1 MLSAEALRHAF
12 AGGRGEG
19 GSGGRVVALDD
30 VTFTLDAGQTL
41 AVFGPNGAGKTTLLK
56 VLAGLIRPDA
66 GRATV
71 AGGRGAIGWIGH
83 QSHLYGHL
91 TVRENLLFWA
101 ALYRVPAATRARR
114 AGAAGA
120 CRPGAPTSTGGLSGR
135 AVGDWLSQAWTVAR
149 KDLLLEFRTRTAIV
163 SALVFTA
170 LVLTLFNFGRDPTA
184 VPTIDLAPTILWVTF
199 TFAAMLAMNRAFQL
213 ELEND
218 ALEGLLASPLSRT
231 SLYWGKLLANLVFVA
246 VVEVVGLPLFV
257 LFFDVP
263 VAPVLGPL
271 IAVIALATVGF
282 VAVGTLFS
290 ALVIRT
296 RFAELLL
303 VVILLPFLLPPL
315 IGAVQVTARL
325 LGDRPLSEA
334 VGYLKL
340 LAAYDIVFVS
350 LASFLFRFTVDE

>member
-1 MLSAEALRHAF
+1 
-12 AGGRGEG
+12 
-19 GSGGRVVALDD
+19 
-30 VTFTLDAGQTL
+30 L
-41 AVFGPNGAGKTTLLK
+41 AIFGPNGAGKRTLLK

-91 TVRENLLFWA
+91 SAREHLLFWA
-101 ALYRVPAATRARR
+101 ALYQVPAATRA
-114 AGAAGA
+114 
-120 CRPGAPTSTGGLSGR
+120 LR
-135 AVGDWLSQAWTVAR
+135 AVEVMQRLGGGARRPRSPTRIGGRSATPVSGWLSQAWTVAR

-246 VVEVVGLPLFV
+246 VVE
-257 LFFDVP
+257 
-263 VAPVLGPL
+263 
-271 IAVIALATVGF
+271 
-282 VAVGTLFS
+282 AVG
-290 ALVIRT
+290 
-296 RFAELLL
+296 
-303 VVILLPFLLPPL
+303 
-315 IGAVQVTARL
+315 
-325 LGDRPLSEA
+325 
-334 VGYLKL
+334 
-340 LAAYDIVFVS
+340 
-350 LASFLFRFTVDE
+350 